1 MFNLAGDRSE
11 ITHIAH
17 RREAAGAG
25 FVSEHCRRTNGYAP
39 LQKSRRSPA
48 SRWPIKR
55 LVIQTSPHILVVDDD
70 QEIRRLLGRYLDS
83 QGFRVTLAADRRE
96 FEKTFPDSQIDLVV
110 LDVMLPDG
118 SGLIQ
123 TVILAPMPS
132 ATQASLLQAEEG

>member
-1 MFNLAGDRSE
+1 MPPHERIRSVAKIPSQSRKPLA
-11 ITHIAH
+11 
-17 RREAAGAG
+17 
-25 FVSEHCRRTNGYAP
+25 Y
-39 LQKSRRSPA
+39 
-48 SRWPIKR
+48 KR

-70 QEIRRLLGRYLDS
+70 QEIRRLLGRNLDS

-110 LDVMLPDG
+110 LDAMLPDG